1 MNWHAIWYDGLA
13 HCEYVVLSISMQ
25 MDKDLDLLSHLC
37 FLSYHIAVR
46 H

>member
-1 MNWHAIWYDGLA
+1 MNWHAICWDGLV
-13 HCEYVVLSISMQ
+13 HREYVVLSISMQ

-37 FLSYHIAVR
+37 SLSYHIAVR